1 MNIQII
7 SKNVKTFFCDFE
19 KEVIKVCE
27 ITYVKSD
34 STVVEKYKKEF
45 YRGCDSFCKIETL
58 RELKEVLKAQE
69 LKEVLK
75 AQKETI
81 AVFELKNGELVC
93 FSFTCSKEVALQ
105 EVQEITEQKVL
116 YCNEVEEW
124 KVPFYLEDTTIIK
137 LNVR

>member
-27 ITYVKSD
+27 ITFVKKGSN
-34 STVVEKYKKEF
+34 VVEKHKKEF
-45 YRGCDSFCKIETL
+45 YRGCDYFCKIETL
-58 RELKEVLKAQE
+58 NELKQVLKAQE
-69 LKEVLK
+69 E
-75 AQKETI
+75 KETI

-93 FSFTCSKEVALQ
+93 FSFTCSKEKALQ

-116 YCNEVEEW
+116 YCNEVQEW
-124 KVPFYLEDTTIIK
+124 QIPFYLEGINIIK
-137 LNVR
+137 LNT

>member
-34 STVVEKYKKEF
+34 STVVETYKKEF
-45 YRGCDSFCKIETL
+45 YRGCDYFCKTETL
-58 RELKEVLKAQE
+58 RE

-124 KVPFYLEDTTIIK
+124 KVPFYLEGMTIIK

>member
-34 STVVEKYKKEF
+34 STVVETYKKEF

-69 LKEVLK
+69 E
-75 AQKETI
+75 KETI
-81 AVFELKNGELVC
+81 AVFELKNGKLVC
-93 FSFTCSKEVALQ
+93 FSFTCSKEKALQ

-116 YCNEVEEW
+116 YCNEVQEW
-124 KVPFYLEDTTIIK
+124 QIPFYLEGINIIK
-137 LNVR
+137 LNT